1 MRREQLAD
9 HCRRFVFNI
18 RSHYSGK
25 LSEGTVAHYLNILMK
40 QEFDCPWGNPMNV
53 SHSADFC
60 PFAQA
65 ACLSHRAPEEEAA
78 TASHT
83 FGNFIN
89 DGRMKGKAMDDV
101 FKMVPPDDMTKSG
114 KAACY
119 NLMWES
125 MESAPKDFMTCES
138 VGWCFRHLRYCP
150 VVSSICKKPKESPEG
165 LYGQLMSV
173 HERMSGHDESSEE
186 LQEWTSQRQLMDLV
200 STMATSLP
208 DEKGSKLHDP
218 KSPPF
223 PIEVLEDP
231 VELER
236 HEVAR
241 HVIVPAPEDS
251 QLKAEPSLSQE
262 SQLPC
267 TQPQPEPVAAPRDYQ
282 DFKSGKVPNTPAEI
296 LVNIAGTSCT
306 DFAGYGKREGTA
318 GKTMQAFML
327 WCLDVL
333 VVRPMFIFT
342 EIAGAD
348 LAYYEEKLSK
358 FYGMWAIKVDPFEAG
373 LPLRRVRLYVFMWC
387 KLRASFSGSQKE
399 FASLTRR
406 KVMMKGEDLL
416 CAEHDELRWKI
427 SRDNAERRG
436 YVYGQAKPSTEFPVI
451 PFQHQVTAQ
460 TFQRYQD
467 QVRVYE
473 EKGGCVQQA
482 IFDVD
487 HNASHSA
494 GGWVI
499 PTLVTHGTLVHAGS
513 EEVFLASEHMLIQ
526 GEAIPGIEVGDN
538 PFTCCLTPLI
548 KNVMSRKSGRTCLK
562 CLAGNA
568 THLHSLFSVMLYCL
582 SSVKAICYMFL
593 S

>member
-1 MRREQLAD
+1 
-9 HCRRFVFNI
+9 
-18 RSHYSGK
+18 
-25 LSEGTVAHYLNILMK
+25 
-40 QEFDCPWGNPMNV
+40 MNV

-65 ACLSHRAPEEEAA
+65 ACLSHRAPEEEEA
-78 TASHT
+78 TVTHT

-89 DGRMKGKAMDDV
+89 DGRINGKAMDEV

-119 NLMWES
+119 NLMWQT

-150 VVSSICKKPKESPEG
+150 VVSPIYKKPKDAPKDI
-165 LYGQLMSV
+165 YGQLMSV
-173 HERMSGHDESSEE
+173 RDHMSGSSEE

-200 STMATSLP
+200 STMAASLP
-208 DEKGSKLHDP
+208 DEKDPKHDDP
-218 KSPPF
+218 KSPPK
-223 PIEVLEDP
+223 IDLTEESVG
-231 VELER
+231 LER
-236 HEVAR
+236 HEAALPQTSALQDS
-241 HVIVPAPEDS
+241 IVLVQEDS
-251 QLKAEPSLSQE
+251 QPQAEPSLSQDAQVPC
-262 SQLPC
+262 SQM
-267 TQPQPEPVAAPRDYQ
+267 QPEPEAACHDSQ
-282 DFKSGKVPNTPAEI
+282 KFKSGKVPNTPAEI
-296 LVNIAGTSCT
+296 LVGVAGTSCT
-306 DFAGYGKREGTA
+306 DFSGYGKREGCA

-333 VVRPMFIFT
+333 IVRPMFIFT

-348 LAYYEEKLSK
+348 LSYYKEKLSK
-358 FYGMWAIKVDPFEAG
+358 FYGMWPIKVDPFDAG

-387 KLRASFSGSQKE
+387 KLRASFSGSEKE
-399 FASLTRR
+399 YVSLTRR
-406 KVMMKGEDLL
+406 KVMMKGEDLMSGD
-416 CAEHDELRWKI
+416 DELRWKI
-427 SRDNAERRG
+427 SRDNAERHG
-436 YVYGQAKPSTEFPVI
+436 YVYGQRKQSEDFPVI

-467 QVRVYE
+467 QVRQYE
-473 EKGGCVQQA
+473 MKGGCLQHG
-482 IFDVD
+482 IFDCD
-487 HNASHSA
+487 HNASHTA

-526 GEAIPGIEVGDN
+526 GEAIPGVEVGDN

-548 KNVMSRKSGRTCLK
+548 TNMMNRKSGRTCLK
-562 CLAGNA
+562 SLAGNA
-568 THLHSLFSVMLYCL
+568 MHLHSLFSVMLYCL